1 MDDNKFLIH
10 IEIAD
15 KMYGLRINRDQ
26 EELARKAAKQIKAAL
41 GEYRKKYPKSAN
53 DGAESKYTEGNVDW
67 LAMVALQLSM
77 ENLQW
82 EKRNDTTAFVEK
94 IKQMT
99 DLLQEYME
107 YNK

>member
-10 IEIAD
+10 IGIAD
-15 KMYGLRINRDQ
+15 KVYGLRIDRDQ

-41 GEYRKKYPKSAN
+41 GRYQKKYPKSAN
-53 DGAESKYTEGNVDW
+53 NDPKYAEGNIDW

-82 EKRNDTTAFVEK
+82 EERNDTMPFVEK
-94 IKQMT
+94 IQQMT
-99 DLLQEYME
+99 NLLETYME

>member
-15 KMYGLRINRDQ
+15 KTYGLRINRDQ
-26 EELARKAAKQIKAAL
+26 EELARKAAKQLKAAL
-41 GEYRKKYPKSAN
+41 GEYRKKYPKSTK
-53 DGAESKYTEGNVDW
+53 DDPKYAEGNTDW

-82 EKRNDTTAFVEK
+82 KERNDTTPFIEK

-99 DLLQEYME
+99 GMLEEYMKDNE
-107 YNK
+107 